1 MNRNQTIDFELYV
14 MDLAEECKTA
24 DDYRE
29 LAEELHEAVESAI
42 MDMCMDNGI
51 EDYEPAY

>member
-1 MNRNQTIDFELYV
+1 MNRNQTMEFELYV
-14 MDLAEECKTA
+14 MDLAEKCKTA

-29 LAEELHEAVESAI
+29 LAIELHESVESAI
-42 MDMCMDNGI
+42 MDLCMDNGI

>member
-1 MNRNQTIDFELYV
+1 MNRNQMMEFELYV
-14 MDLAEECKTA
+14 TDLAENCKTA

-42 MDMCMDNGI
+42 QDLCMDNGI